1 MAKKSKT
8 KLSDMVDR
16 PAPYKATAEDK
27 ERERRYRAEED
38 IRTMQR
44 AEEIKKDKE
53 RIKAM
58 KDVANE
64 QIKALQNCT
73 K

>member
-8 KLSDMVDR
+8 KLSDMVSA
-16 PAPYKATAEDK
+16 PAPYKMTAEDK
-27 ERERRYRAEED
+27 EREKRYRAEED